1 MFRTDC
7 KKVYS
12 LLRQKNTN
20 VKNASTKEET
30 ENFWKESLLDQ
41 KPMPIKFQYGLEPS
55 I

>member
-20 VKNASTKEET
+20 VKNATTKEET
-30 ENFWKESLLDQ
+30 EKCGKKSLTHKEAYW
-41 KPMPIKFQYGLEPS
+41 IKNQCQ
-55 I
+55 